1 MTTYYDRLTAIE
13 LERQQAAIAERLRQF
28 DFASWLR
35 FQRARQGSE

>member
-13 LERQQAAIAERLRQF
+13 LERQQAALADRIARFHL
-28 DFASWLR
+28 DAWLR